1 MRRAKPIALLVL
13 VILAT
18 VVQAAG
24 RPAPASAQAGQ
35 DRLVV
40 FEFLGRL
47 N

>member
-13 VILAT
+13 AILAIA
-18 VVQAAG
+18 VQAAA
-24 RPAPASAQAGQ
+24 RPSPASAQAGQ